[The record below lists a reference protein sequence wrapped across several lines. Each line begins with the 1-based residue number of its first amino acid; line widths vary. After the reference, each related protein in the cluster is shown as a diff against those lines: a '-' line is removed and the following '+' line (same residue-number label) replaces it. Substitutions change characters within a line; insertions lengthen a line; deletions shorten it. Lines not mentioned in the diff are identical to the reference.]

1 MHGVPEA
8 TPLKSL
14 FMSMSFSVA
23 QMISWGG
30 RGVGKRKALLFP
42 SDGLSKLYYSTTIVS
57 IINSS
62 SGSVP
67 PPLLSLFKLSPQQGG
82 RK

>member
-1 MHGVPEA
+1 
-8 TPLKSL
+8 
-14 FMSMSFSVA
+14 MSMSFSVA

-30 RGVGKRKALLFP
+30 RGVGKRKDLLFP
-42 SDGLSKLYYSTTIVS
+42 SDGLSKLYYSTTAIVS

-62 SGSVP
+62 SSSVP